1 MLYTKTSTRGAVE
14 YLNALSRNGTLKSNF
29 LCRIKFVI
37 MVYPEMGILKNGKYK
52 LYPIVFSTL
61 RDFDT
66 ILPVS
71 ALWVYRITK
80 MKNSKMFG
88 SPYERN
94 QHTKIT
100 QKRIRNIRFDITLL
114 LKIKYIAIMLW

>member
-1 MLYTKTSTRGAVE
+1 MENT
-14 YLNALSRNGTLKSNF
+14 N
-29 LCRIKFVI
+29 
-37 MVYPEMGILKNGKYK
+37 
-52 LYPIVFSTL
+52 YPIVFSTL

-100 QKRIRNIRFDITLL
+100 QKRFRNIRFDINTLL